1 MTRVHGKLFSDDRDG
16 VLVVKPSQPFFGVGR
31 HERQYEVKN
40 GEIDLNLDPTPAG
53 VHYQV
58 GFKLE
63 GDIRRTDFT
72 LKWRVPA
79 IDSFDITP
87 GSDNS
92 VKKSPRPASA
102 SIYERVQLKRVAQEL
117 GDTLESNDE
126 LGTDLKTAQDRIQQL
141 EAQLR
146 IQEQNSEAALATRDE
161 VIAQLQE
168 RNEPVTKTVYIDK
181 PVLPA
186 ALQERIKILEQENQR
201 LTDLNAE
208 YYKSVVRLHQ
218 LQLEKARNTSQEP
231 SVDTSNSP
239 QQRLLRKILGK

>member
-53 VHYQV
+53 IYYQV
-58 GFKLE
+58 GYKMD

-79 IDSFDITP
+79 TESFDVTP

-92 VKKSPRPASA
+92 VKKPSRPASA
-102 SIYERVQLKRVAQEL
+102 TIYERVQLKRVAQEL
-117 GDTLESNDE
+117 GDSLESNDE
-126 LGTDLKTAQDRIQQL
+126 LEVQL
-141 EAQLR
+141 EQAQARIDQLESELR
-146 IQEQNSEAALATRDE
+146 GYRNSTDAVLADRDE
-161 VIAQLQE
+161 LIAQLQE
-168 RNEPVTKTVYIDK
+168 QNEPIVKTVYLDK
-181 PVLPA
+181 PVPPA
-186 ALQERIKILEQENQR
+186 ALQERIKRLEQENLR
-201 LTDLNAE
+201 LIDLNAE
-208 YYKSVVRLHQ
+208 YYKSVVQLHQ
-218 LQLEKARNTSQEP
+218 LQLDKARNTPQEP
-231 SVDTSNSP
+231 SVDTSSSP

>member
-53 VHYQV
+53 IFYQV
-58 GFKLE
+58 GYKMD

-79 IDSFDITP
+79 TESFDVTP

-92 VKKSPRPASA
+92 VKKPARPASA
-102 SIYERVQLKRVAQEL
+102 TIYERVQLKRVAQEL
-117 GDTLESNDE
+117 GDSMESNDE
-126 LGTDLKTAQDRIQQL
+126 LEVQL
-141 EAQLR
+141 EQAHARIEQLESELR
-146 IQEQNSEAALATRDE
+146 GYRNSTDAVLADRDE
-161 VIAQLQE
+161 LIAQLQE
-168 RNEPVTKTVYIDK
+168 QNEPIVKTVYLDK
-181 PVLPA
+181 PVPPA
-186 ALQERIKILEQENQR
+186 ALQKRVKRLEQENLR
-201 LTDLNAE
+201 LVDLNAE
-208 YYKSVVRLHQ
+208 YYKSVVQLHQ
-218 LQLEKARNTSQEP
+218 LQLDKARNTPQEP
-231 SVDTSNSP
+231 SVDTSSSP

>member
-53 VHYQV
+53 IFYQV
-58 GFKLE
+58 GYKMD

-79 IDSFDITP
+79 TESFDVTP

-92 VKKSPRPASA
+92 VKKPARPASA
-102 SIYERVQLKRVAQEL
+102 TIYERVQLKRVAQEL
-117 GDTLESNDE
+117 GDSMESNDE
-126 LGTDLKTAQDRIQQL
+126 LEVQL
-141 EAQLR
+141 EQAQARIDQLESELR
-146 IQEQNSEAALATRDE
+146 GYRNSTDAVLADRDE
-161 VIAQLQE
+161 LIAQLQE
-168 RNEPVTKTVYIDK
+168 RNEPIVKTVYLDK
-181 PVLPA
+181 PVPPA
-186 ALQERIKILEQENQR
+186 ALQERVKRLEQENLR
-201 LTDLNAE
+201 LVDLNAE
-208 YYKSVVRLHQ
+208 YYKSVVQLHQ
-218 LQLEKARNTSQEP
+218 LQLDKARNTPQEP
-231 SVDTSNSP
+231 SVDTSSSP